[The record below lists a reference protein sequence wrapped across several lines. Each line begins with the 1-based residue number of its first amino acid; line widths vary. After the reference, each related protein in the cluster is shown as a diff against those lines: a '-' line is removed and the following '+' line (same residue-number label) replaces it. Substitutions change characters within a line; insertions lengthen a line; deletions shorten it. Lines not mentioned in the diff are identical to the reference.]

1 MNKRN
6 LPHTIVAVFVFIQRG
21 KSILLVRQN
30 YGHQFWSL
38 PGGVME
44 KGETIEQAA
53 IREVREETGLD
64 IHLGR
69 LIGVY
74 SKPSEAAI
82 ALTFAGVVTGGNL
95 KADHEVMQVDYF
107 PINKLPENIRD
118 HLRQRIDDF
127 EANLT
132 SAVIRTQ

>member
-1 MNKRN
+1 MKKRN
-6 LPHTIVAVFVFIQRG
+6 LPHTIVAVFVFIQKG

-30 YGHQFWSL
+30 YGRRYWSL

-44 KGETIEQAA
+44 KGESIEQAA

-64 IHLGR
+64 IYLGR

-74 SKPSEAAI
+74 SKPSESAI
-82 ALTFAGVVTGGNL
+82 ALTFTAIVTGGDL
-95 KADHEVMQVDYF
+95 EADHEVMEVDYF
-107 PINKLPENIRD
+107 PVSKLPENIRD
-118 HLRQRIDDF
+118 HLHQRIADF
-127 EANLT
+127 EASLV